1 MPTLCPKCGGKGM
14 VRPPPNPCSKCD
26 GRGYTVRIK
35 EWGAEQLATLHEDRP
50 KCTACNG
57 TGKIT
62 VDLVPCDWCDR
73 TGQVKV
79 AAVPVRCPQCSGV
92 GVVPGPEKYPSG
104 LSKSQIACPTCN
116 GEKTVL
122 QNQYVP
128 DRS

>member
-1 MPTLCPKCGGKGM
+1 MF
-14 VRPPPNPCSKCD
+14 RPPPNPCSKCD
-26 GRGYTVRIK
+26 GRGYTSNIQ
-35 EWGAEQLATLHEDRP
+35 WSGYGTGAQSFETTTP
-50 KCTACNG
+50 CTACNG
-57 TGKIT
+57 KGKIT

-104 LSKSQIACPTCN
+104 LSKSQVVCPACN